1 MSRSAFSFLVA
12 GALLLAAGQPALA
25 AEKIRIEKADDLPRH
40 TYTIDRPAVE
50 LLQDEGAVSTL
61 AAEVRGDLEA
71 DLATYEIPDKTTL
84 QTYYND
90 LRTIAFIEGRY
101 DDAEALL
108 EKARAL
114 DDKEASRLTM
124 GHVTLAL
131 MEAERSG
138 AADLGAAFEREL
150 AAIVQAMPYDVVQ
163 DNIKQTKASME
174 IVSANLITGSIESTM
189 QPMLDAS
196 GGEMSK
202 EVATS
207 LLSSFVSL
215 NAIIPYRERAAG
227 VYADYL
233 AAHAVAKPDIWQARA
248 AELPDDAP
256 GHPIV
261 AIWDSGVDTA
271 IFEPLGQLWTN
282 PDEVPDN
289 GLDDDDNG
297 FVDDV
302 HGIAY
307 TLKADKTT
315 GLLRPMIETTM
326 DRATLQGYVKG
337 MLDLQANLDTA
348 DATGFKRAIGSLEPA
363 QVRPFL
369 EEVTAY
375 NHLSHGTHVAGIA
388 AEGNPNIRLL
398 AARLTFDPKMVP
410 DPPTIA
416 QAYRE
421 AASMVEIVDYFRANG
436 VRVVN
441 MSWGGNVAGI
451 ESALEM
457 NNIGESPEERKALA
471 RKIFDIGWDSLYD
484 AIASA
489 PEILFVTS
497 AGNADSD
504 NEFEEFLPSSFDLP
518 NIVSVGAVD
527 QAGDET
533 SFTSF
538 GKVDVYANGFQVES
552 YVPGGDRL
560 PFSGT
565 SMSSPNVANL
575 AAKLLAADPSLTVA
589 ELRELIL
596 AGCDDHVTG
605 DRTVRLIN
613 PARSMELLAKQK
625 M

>member
-1 MSRSAFSFLVA
+1 MTRTAFRLALV
-12 GALLLAAGQPALA
+12 GLLLAAAAQPLLA
-25 AEKIRIEKADDLPRH
+25 ADKTRIEKADDLPRH
-40 TYTIDRPAVE
+40 TYTIDTTAVE
-50 LLQDEGAVSTL
+50 LLQDAAAVKKL
-61 AAEVRGDLEA
+61 AAAVRADLES

-84 QTYYND
+84 KGYYST
-90 LRTIAFIEGRY
+90 LRTIAFIEGRF
-101 DDAEALL
+101 DDAAKLL
-108 EKARAL
+108 EQARTL
-114 DDKEASRLTM
+114 EDKESARLTM
-124 GHVTLAL
+124 GNLTTAL
-131 MEAERSG
+131 MTATQSG
-138 AADLGAAFEREL
+138 AADLGAAFERAL
-150 AAIVQAMPYDVVQ
+150 AAIVRPLPYEVVG
-163 DNIKQTKASME
+163 DDIKQSKASME
-174 IVSANLITGSIESTM
+174 IVSANLVVGSISSTI

-196 GGEMSK
+196 GGVMSK
-202 EVATS
+202 EIAVD
-207 LLSSFVSL
+207 LLGSYVTL
-215 NAIIPYRERAAG
+215 TAIVPNRERAAR
-227 VYADYL
+227 VYTDYL
-233 AAHAVAKPDIWQARA
+233 AAHATTKPDIWQARA
-248 AELPDDAP
+248 AALPSGAAGQP
-256 GHPIV
+256 VV

-282 PDEVPDN
+282 PAEVPGN
-289 GLDDDDNG
+289 GLDDDG
-297 FVDDV
+297 SGYVDDV

-307 TLKADKTT
+307 TLKADRTPE
-315 GLLRPMIETTM
+315 LLRPMIETTM

-337 MLDLQANLDTA
+337 LLDLQANLDTPE
-348 DATGFKRAIGSLEPA
+348 ATAFKRAIGSLQPA
-363 QVRPFL
+363 EVRPFL

-398 AARLTFDPKMVP
+398 VARITFDHKMVP

-421 AASMVEIVDYFRANG
+421 AASMVETVDYFKAND

-441 MSWGGNVAGI
+441 MSWGGNVAGV

-457 NNIGESPEERKALA
+457 NNIGATPEERKALA

-484 AIASA
+484 AVAAA

-504 NEFEEFLPSSFDLP
+504 NAFEEFLPSSFDLP
-518 NIVSVGAVD
+518 NILSVGAVD

-533 SFTSF
+533 GFTSF
-538 GKVDVYANGFQVES
+538 GKVDVYASGFQVES

-575 AAKLLAADPSLTVA
+575 AAKLLAMDPSLTLA
-589 ELRELIL
+589 ELRGLIE
-596 AGCDDHVTG
+596 AGCEEHTTG

-613 PARSMELLAKQK
+613 PKRSLELLAQQR
-625 M
+625 

>member
-1 MSRSAFSFLVA
+1 MARAASST
-12 GALLLAAGQPALA
+12 LLAAALLAAAAHPALA
-25 AEKIRIEKADDLPRH
+25 ADKIRIDKADDLPRH

-50 LLQDEGAVSTL
+50 LLHDEAAIGAL
-61 AAEVRGDLEA
+61 AAEVRRDLES

-84 QTYYND
+84 KAYYND

-108 EKARAL
+108 AKAREL
-114 DDKEASRLTM
+114 EDKEASRLTM
-124 GHVTLAL
+124 GHVTMAL
-131 MEAERSG
+131 MAAERSG
-138 AADLGAAFEREL
+138 SSDLGAAFERQL
-150 AAIVQAMPYDVVQ
+150 AAIVDAMPYDVVQ
-163 DNIKQTKASME
+163 DDIKQTKASME
-174 IVSANLITGSIESTM
+174 IVSPSLVTGRIESTL

-202 EVATS
+202 DVAIG
-207 LLSSFVSL
+207 LLSSFVTL
-215 NAIIPYRERAAG
+215 NAIIPYRERAAR

-233 AAHAVAKPDIWQARA
+233 AAHAVTKPDIWQARA
-248 AELPDDAP
+248 ADLPANAAGAP
-256 GHPIV
+256 VV

-271 IFEPLGQLWTN
+271 IYGPLGQLWTN
-282 PDEVPDN
+282 PNEVPDN
-289 GLDDDDNG
+289 GVDDDGNG

-315 GLLRPMIETTM
+315 ELLRPMGETTM

-337 MLDLQANLDTA
+337 MLDLQANLDTPE
-348 DATGFKRAIGSLEPA
+348 ATSLKRAIGSLEPA

-369 EEVTAY
+369 EQVTAY

-388 AEGNPNIRLL
+388 AAGNPNIRLL
-398 AARLTFDPKMVP
+398 VARITFDHKMVP
-410 DPPTIA
+410 DPPSIA

-421 AASMVEIVDYFRANG
+421 AASMVETVDYFKANG
-436 VRVVN
+436 VRIVN

-451 ESALEM
+451 ESALEL
-457 NNIGESPEERKALA
+457 NNIGATPEERKALA

-504 NEFEEFLPSSFDLP
+504 NAFEEYLPSSFDLP
-518 NIVSVGAVD
+518 NILSVGAVD

-533 SFTSF
+533 GFTSF

-565 SMSSPNVANL
+565 SMSSPNVVNL
-575 AAKLLAADPSLTVA
+575 AAKLLAVDPSLTA
-589 ELRELIL
+589 TQLRELIL

-613 PARSMELLAKQK
+613 PARSMELLAER